1 MNFLQRYQ
9 SAFCWMCLVP
19 VLAGLLETRL
29 CALDYERDI
38 EPILID
44 FCYDCHGDGMD
55 KGKVALDVYQTNAE
69 RLNDKELWLRVI
81 KNLRAEL
88 MPPSDK
94 PQPGDKQLRQLENW
108 IKRAVFELDS
118 EHPNPG
124 RVTMRRLNRVEYQ
137 HTIRDLMGIEF
148 KVFEEFPP
156 DDTGFGFDNIG
167 DVLSVSPLLMEKY
180 MDASEMIVSEAVPT
194 VSLQMDEQNFGDSE
208 WRNSKDPDQRRS
220 RHSFYEEVE
229 LERPFEI
236 QKAGEYEVLLEHEVR
251 GDFDFDPGQCQ
262 VRVELDGASLLETT
276 YQWQNRKRYPYSIT
290 KYFEPGKHTL
300 RLHLQPL
307 QSIEEKKN
315 NVDLRLAVTSIKGPS
330 DKKHWVRPPNFD
342 RFFQRSHPPEDEN
355 ERLQYARETLTRFV
369 FKAYRRPVSGQVVD
383 RLMAIAQSAWDEAG
397 KSFEAGIAEAMK
409 AVLASPYFVFRVEE
423 TTDQPLLSG
432 EHPNLDEFALA
443 SRLSYFLWSTMPDQE
458 LLDLAKADRLKD
470 DWPVQVNRLLK
481 DPRSEAWRNAFVG
494 QWLQARDIESVPLNA
509 RAILA
514 RESSEE
520 RKLDQQRSRYFELRR
535 KPEESLTEEE
545 VKEVAALREIRFQ
558 FFRPSQKDLDGSLR
572 RAMRRETEMLFGHIV
587 GEDRSVLELL
597 DSNYAFLNEELAKHY
612 DIEGVEGDRMRKVS
626 LPEGSPRGG
635 ILTQGTFLAV
645 TSNPTRTS
653 PVKRGLFILD
663 NLLGTPAPPPPGD
676 VPPLEE
682 AAAGME
688 GREPT
693 LRETLELHRADAIC
707 RSCHER
713 MDPLGLALENFNPL
727 GLWRTQEF
735 DQPVAP
741 EGQLVT
747 GEAFTGIGELKSI
760 LTTTRR
766 LDFYRCL
773 TEKLMIYA
781 LGRGLDYRDVE
792 TVDQIVANLDAQEGR
807 FSVLLMGILNSSA
820 FQKRQSDETLHVRNR
835 SASKDSV
842 SFVQQTIEK

>member
-1 MNFLQRYQ
+1 MY
-9 SAFCWMCLVP
+9 WILVLP
-19 VLAGLLETRL
+19 VLANHLNTDLY
-29 CALDYERDI
+29 ALDYQSDV

-55 KGKVALDVYQTNAE
+55 KGKVALDVYPSNAD

-81 KNLRAEL
+81 KNLRAGL

-94 PQPGDKQLRQLENW
+94 SQPSPEQLLELETW
-108 IKRAVFELDS
+108 IKRSVFELDPGN
-118 EHPNPG
+118 PNPG

-137 HTIRDLMGIEF
+137 KTIRDLMGVDF
-148 KVFEEFPP
+148 KVYEEFPP

-180 MDASEMIVSEAVPT
+180 MDAAEMIVSEAVPT
-194 VSLQMDEQNFGDSE
+194 VPLQMAEQNFGDSE
-208 WRNSKDPDQRRS
+208 WLNIQQPEQRRS

-229 LERPFEI
+229 LERSFEI
-236 QKAGEYEVLLEHEVR
+236 EIAGEYEVLLEHEVR

-262 VRVELDGASLLETT
+262 VHVELDGASLLETT
-276 YQWQNRKRYPYSIT
+276 YQWQNRKHYPYSVT
-290 KYFEPGKHTL
+290 KHFEPGEYTL
-300 RLHLQPL
+300 KLQLQPL

-315 NVDLRLAVTSIKGPS
+315 NVDLRLALTTVRGPV
-330 DKKHWVRPPNFD
+330 DKKHWVRPPNYD
-342 RFFQRSHPPEDEN
+342 RFFQRPHPPEDQN
-355 ERLQYARETLTRFV
+355 ERLVYARETLARFV
-369 FKAYRRPVSGQVVD
+369 FKAYRRPVSDQVVD
-383 RLMAIAQSAWDEAG
+383 RLMTIAQSAWEETG

-423 TTDQPLLSG
+423 TLDQPLLAG

-458 LLDLAKADRLKD
+458 LLDLASAGRLKD
-470 DWPVQVNRLLK
+470 EWAQQVDRLLK
-481 DPRSEAWRNAFVG
+481 DQRSEAWRNAFIG

-520 RKLDQQRSRYFELRR
+520 RKLDRQRSRYFELRR
-535 KPEESLTEEE
+535 KPEDSLTEEE

-558 FFRPSQKDLDGSLR
+558 FFRPPQKDLDGSLR
-572 RAMRRETEMLFGHIV
+572 RAMRRETEMLFEHIV
-587 GEDRSVLELL
+587 EDDRSVLELL
-597 DSNYAFLNEELAKHY
+597 DSDYAFLNEELARHY
-612 DIEGVEGDRMRKVS
+612 DIEGVEGDRMRKIS

-682 AAAGME
+682 AAAGFE

-727 GLWRTQEF
+727 GLWRDQEF

-747 GEAFTGIGELKSI
+747 GEAFTGIRELKSI
-760 LTTTRR
+760 LTSTRR

-773 TEKLMIYA
+773 TEKLMTYA

-792 TVDQIVANLDAQEGR
+792 TVDQIVVNLDAQGGR

-820 FQKRQSDETLHVRNR
+820 FQKRQSDESLHALN
-835 SASKDSV
+835 KSV
-842 SFVQQTIEK
+842 SNDSIAFTQQTTVK

>member
-1 MNFLQRYQ
+1 MLTI
-9 SAFCWMCLVP
+9 P
-19 VLAGLLETRL
+19 VLASLLKTDL
-29 CALDYERDI
+29 QALDYQRDI

-55 KGKVALDVYQTNAE
+55 KGKVALDVYPSNAD

-81 KNLRAEL
+81 KNLRAGL

-94 PQPGDKQLRQLENW
+94 SQPSPEQLLELETW
-108 IKRAVFELDS
+108 IKRSVFELDPGN
-118 EHPNPG
+118 PNPG

-137 HTIRDLMGIEF
+137 KTIRDLMGVDF
-148 KVFEEFPP
+148 KVYEEFPP

-180 MDASEMIVSEAVPT
+180 MDAAEMIVSEAVPT
-194 VSLQMDEQNFGDSE
+194 VPLQMAEQNFGDSE
-208 WRNSKDPDQRRS
+208 WLNIQQPEQRRS

-229 LERPFEI
+229 LERSFEI
-236 QKAGEYEVLLEHEVR
+236 EIAGEYEVLLEHEVR

-262 VRVELDGASLLETT
+262 VHVELDGASLLETT
-276 YQWQNRKRYPYSIT
+276 YQWQNRKHYPYSVT
-290 KYFEPGKHTL
+290 KHFEPGEYTL
-300 RLHLQPL
+300 KLQLQPL

-315 NVDLRLAVTSIKGPS
+315 NVDLRLALTTVRGPV
-330 DKKHWVRPPNFD
+330 DKKHWVRPPNYD
-342 RFFQRSHPPEDEN
+342 RFFQRPHPPEDQN
-355 ERLQYARETLTRFV
+355 ERLVYARETLARFV
-369 FKAYRRPVSGQVVD
+369 FKAYRRPVSDQVVD
-383 RLMAIAQSAWDEAG
+383 RLMTIAQSAWEETG

-423 TTDQPLLSG
+423 TLDQPLLAG

-458 LLDLAKADRLKD
+458 LLDLASAGRLKD
-470 DWPVQVNRLLK
+470 EWAQQVDRLLK
-481 DPRSEAWRNAFVG
+481 DQRSEAWRNAFIG

-520 RKLDQQRSRYFELRR
+520 RKLDRQRSRYFELRR
-535 KPEESLTEEE
+535 KPEDSLTEEE

-558 FFRPSQKDLDGSLR
+558 FFRPPQKDLDGSLR
-572 RAMRRETEMLFGHIV
+572 RAMRRETEMLFEHIV
-587 GEDRSVLELL
+587 EDDRSVLELL
-597 DSNYAFLNEELAKHY
+597 DSDYAFLNEELARHY
-612 DIEGVEGDRMRKVS
+612 DIEGVEGDRMRKIS

-682 AAAGME
+682 AAAGFE

-727 GLWRTQEF
+727 GLWRDQEF

-747 GEAFTGIGELKSI
+747 GEAFTGIRELKSI
-760 LTTTRR
+760 LTSTRR

-773 TEKLMIYA
+773 TEKLMTYA

-792 TVDQIVANLDAQEGR
+792 TVDQIVVNLDAQGGR

-820 FQKRQSDETLHVRNR
+820 FQKRQSDESLHALN
-835 SASKDSV
+835 KSV
-842 SFVQQTIEK
+842 SNDSIAFTQQTTVK

>member
-1 MNFLQRYQ
+1 MWIFPLWGILLQAELR
-9 SAFCWMCLVP
+9 
-19 VLAGLLETRL
+19 
-29 CALDYERDI
+29 ALDYQSDI
-38 EPILID
+38 EPILIH

-55 KGKVALDVYQTNAE
+55 KGKVALDVYSSNAD
-69 RLNDKELWLRVI
+69 RLNDKDFWMRVI

-94 PQPGDKQLRQLENW
+94 PQPSPEQLLQLETW
-108 IKRAVFELDS
+108 IKRSVFELDP
-118 EHPNPG
+118 EHPHPG
-124 RVTMRRLNRVEYQ
+124 RVTMRRLNRAEYQ
-137 HTIRDLMGIEF
+137 KTIRDLMGVEF
-148 KVFEEFPP
+148 RVYEEFPP

-180 MDASEMIVSEAVPT
+180 MDAAEMIVSEGVPT
-194 VSLQMDEQNFGDSE
+194 VSLQMAEQNFGDTE
-208 WRNSKDPDQRRS
+208 WLNPKDSDQRRS
-220 RHSFYEEVE
+220 RHSFYEEIE
-229 LERPFEI
+229 LERSFEI
-236 QKAGEYEVLLEHEVR
+236 EIPGEYEVLLEHEVR

-262 VRVELDGASLLETT
+262 VHVELDGASILETT
-276 YQWQNRKRYPYSIT
+276 YQWQNRKRYPYSVT
-290 KYFEPGKHTL
+290 KRFEPGTHTL
-300 RLHLQPL
+300 RLQLQPL
-307 QSIEEKKN
+307 QSIEDKKN
-315 NVDLRLAVTSIKGPS
+315 NVDLRLAITSIKGPV
-330 DKKHWVRPPNFD
+330 DKKHWVRPPNYD
-342 RFFQRSHPPEDEN
+342 RFFQLPHPPEDEG
-355 ERLQYARETLTRFV
+355 ERLQYARDTLARFV
-369 FKAYRRPVSGQVVD
+369 FKAYRRPVSAGVVD
-383 RLMAIAQSAWDEAG
+383 RLMAIARSAWEETG

-423 TTDQPLLSG
+423 TLDQPLLAG

-458 LLDLAKADRLKD
+458 LFDLAHAGRLKD
-470 DWPVQVNRLLK
+470 EWAAQVNRLLK
-481 DPRSEAWRNAFVG
+481 DPRSEAWRDAFIG

-520 RKLDQQRSRYFELRR
+520 RKLDRQRSRYFELRR
-535 KPEESLTEEE
+535 KPEDSLTEEE
-545 VKEVAALREIRFQ
+545 AKEVAALREIRFQ
-558 FFRPSQKDLDGSLR
+558 FFRPPQKDLDGSLR
-572 RAMRRETEMLFGHIV
+572 RAMRRETEMLFEHIV
-587 GEDRSVLELL
+587 EDDRSVLELL
-597 DSNYAFLNEELAKHY
+597 DSDYAFLNEELARHY
-612 DIEGVEGDRMRKVS
+612 DIEGVEGDRIRKVS

-682 AAAGME
+682 AAAGFE

-727 GLWRTQEF
+727 GLWRDQEF

-741 EGQLVT
+741 DGQLVT
-747 GEAFTGIGELKSI
+747 GEAFKGIRELKSI

-766 LDFYRCL
+766 MDYYRCL
-773 TEKLMIYA
+773 TEKLMTYA

-792 TVDQIVANLDAQEGR
+792 TVDQIVANLDAQGGK
-807 FSVLLMGILNSSA
+807 FSALLSGILNSSA
-820 FQKRQSDETLHVRNR
+820 FQKRQSDETLHALNKP
-835 SASKDSV
+835 ASSDSIA
-842 SFVQQTIEK
+842 FTQQTTVK